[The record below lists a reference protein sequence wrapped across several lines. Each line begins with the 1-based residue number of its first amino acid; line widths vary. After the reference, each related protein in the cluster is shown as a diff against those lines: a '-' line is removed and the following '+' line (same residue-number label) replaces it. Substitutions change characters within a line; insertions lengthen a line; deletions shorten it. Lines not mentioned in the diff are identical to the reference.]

1 MLEILQAQTEAQI
14 EAVRALMRQ
23 YVAWHYQR
31 HDRYRHMIDRYF
43 DPVAFEIELQTLP
56 GAFGGPR
63 GRLLI
68 GLTDGQPSGTV
79 ALRDLGA
86 GRAEMKRM
94 FVTPEAQGRGLGR
107 ALAVRLIEEA
117 RGIGYRSLRLDTGPL
132 QREAHD
138 LYASLGFVP
147 IAPYGDHDAD
157 MRDFLKFMELD
168 LHGLGKA
175 DPDLLRSA

>member
-1 MLEILQAQTEAQI
+1 MLTKYLILAGYFLVLFLIGIFSARRI
-14 EAVRALMRQ
+14 KDLKDY
-23 YVAWHYQR
+23 YVGGKKLGFWV
-31 HDRYRHMIDRYF
+31 
-43 DPVAFEIELQTLP
+43 VAFSTRATGES
-56 GAFGGPR
+56 AW
-63 GRLLI
+63 LLL

-117 RGIGYRSLRLDTGPL
+117 RAIGYRSLRLDTGPL
-132 QREAHD
+132 QNEAHD

-147 IAPYGDHDAD
+147 IPPYGDHETD

-168 LHGLGKA
+168 LHGLESA